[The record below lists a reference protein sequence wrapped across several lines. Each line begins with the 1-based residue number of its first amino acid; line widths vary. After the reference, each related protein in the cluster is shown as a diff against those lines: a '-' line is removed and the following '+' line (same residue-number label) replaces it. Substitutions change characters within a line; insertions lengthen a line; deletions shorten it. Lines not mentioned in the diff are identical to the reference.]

1 MMAETTGSRAERD
14 GDAFGVRCV
23 IVTPEM
29 TSLDTR
35 ARSVTLPLFD
45 GQRGV
50 GRGHAPFIGRLGAG
64 EVRITGEQGGAADAV
79 RRVFVEGGFV
89 EVGHDAVTVITQ
101 RAVPAE
107 KIDLT
112 QAREQLEK
120 IQGTVA
126 TGDEAIATKMQ
137 AENTAREVVRIAER
151 GR

>member
-1 MMAETTGSRAERD
+1 MAEKNGSGAGRA
-14 GDAFGVRCV
+14 GAAVGIRCV
-23 IVTPEM
+23 IVTPEV

-35 ARSVTLPLFD
+35 ARSITLPLFD

-50 GRGHAPFIGRLGAG
+50 ARGHAPFIGRLGAG
-64 EVRITGEQGGAADAV
+64 EVRITGEQGGPADAV

-101 RAVPAE
+101 RAVPSE

-112 QAREQLEK
+112 NARAELEK
-120 IQGTVA
+120 IRGTVA

-137 AENTAREVVRIAER
+137 AETTAREVVRMAER